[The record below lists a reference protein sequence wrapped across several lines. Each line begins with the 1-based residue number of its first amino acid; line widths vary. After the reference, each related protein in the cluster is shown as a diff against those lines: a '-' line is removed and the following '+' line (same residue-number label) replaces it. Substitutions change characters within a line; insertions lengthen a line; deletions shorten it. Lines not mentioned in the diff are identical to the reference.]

1 MKFRINRKTAIAAA
15 TAAMTASTLLA
26 APQANAAE
34 VTYHKD
40 AQRCTIVYDQ
50 ADHDRYAELE
60 GKRFQAQADV
70 FYDAVPGLE
79 EIVRPAAE
87 QGRLTL
93 RAGDFGKA
101 NDLVKENG
109 YSDPWTIVPTAAL
122 RLQREANKEHT
133 SSLEKGEWGV
143 DKTNIALELTGL
155 SDALKGNI
163 EDFNATVNTTDKTL
177 QNRLVVAY
185 RTATVELDGPRKDA
199 LRKCASAGS
208 DDDVI
213 LSAASIS
220 SGDENS
226 KLEEGLDKAKSIG
239 IGVGV
244 GAAFFA
250 LLMLIGS
257 FSPVWYPELQK
268 AMNR

>member
-1 MKFRINRKTAIAAA
+1 MKFRMNRKSAIAVF
-15 TAAMTASTLLA
+15 TAAATASTLLT

-79 EIVRPAAE
+79 EIVRP
-87 QGRLTL
+87 
-93 RAGDFGKA
+93 AGDFGKA

-155 SDALKGNI
+155 SDALTRNL

-199 LRKCASAGS
+199 LRKCASAGA
-208 DDDVI
+208 DDDAI

-226 KLEEGLDKAKSIG
+226 KLNEGLEQAKKIG

-244 GAAFFA
+244 GAALFA

-268 AMNR
+268 AMKR